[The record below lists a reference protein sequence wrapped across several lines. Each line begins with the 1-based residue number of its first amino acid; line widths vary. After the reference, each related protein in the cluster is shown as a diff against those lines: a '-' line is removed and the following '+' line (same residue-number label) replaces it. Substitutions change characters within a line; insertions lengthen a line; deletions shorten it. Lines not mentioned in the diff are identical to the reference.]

1 MCTHTSDNLEPINMK
16 TKDTPKHEFREI
28 VYDSC
33 KAVGL
38 DDLPSRLISVLQSE
52 KEEISLGKLVEITGY
67 SLSNLSTT
75 IKWMEDKQI
84 VKKFKKPRSRK
95 IYVEMNQDITSFFI
109 EQQKKLYNQ
118 SLKQPLKKIPE
129 IIQKYENNEKFMDEL
144 KIIKDYY
151 KQTIFMDEE
160 TTKFIKALEK
170 R

>member
-1 MCTHTSDNLEPINMK
+1 MK
-16 TKDTPKHEFREI
+16 TKDTPKLEFREI

-52 KEEISLGKLVEITGY
+52 KEEISLGELAEITGY

-75 IKWMEDKQI
+75 IKWMEDRQM

-95 IYVEMNQDITSFFI
+95 IYVEMGQDMTSFFI
-109 EQQKKLYNQ
+109 ELQKKLYQQ
-118 SLKQPLKKIPE
+118 SLKPPLKKIPE

-144 KIIKDYY
+144 IIIEDYY

>member
-1 MCTHTSDNLEPINMK
+1 MK

-52 KEEISLGKLVEITGY
+52 KKEISLGELAEITGY

-75 IKWMEDKQI
+75 IKWMEDRQM

-95 IYVEMNQDITSFFI
+95 IYVEMGQDITSFFI
-109 EQQKKLYNQ
+109 ELQKKLYHQ
-118 SLKQPLKKIPE
+118 SLKPPLKKIPE
-129 IIQKYENNEKFMDEL
+129 IIQKYENNEKFNDEL
-144 KIIKDYY
+144 KIIIDYY